1 MAKNT
6 SKHVVIAGGGTGGH
20 LFPGIALAQEL
31 RRLDP
36 DVRVTFVGTAKGIEA
51 RVLPGLGEELEL
63 MEVQGLK
70 GSGLGG
76 MIVGAAK
83 LPMAG
88 IKAMAMV
95 RRLKPSIVVAVG
107 GYASGPF
114 TMCAAMMGIP
124 TVLLEQNS
132 VPGVTNKTL
141 AKVVK
146 RAFLTYES
154 SRAYFPAS
162 KVEVVGNPL
171 RRELVEEGLAFEY
184 APPSSAEDVNV
195 LVLGG
200 SGGSLALNKLVPQ
213 ALGQLDESVKARL
226 KVTHQVGKQS
236 GEIARDAYAETFGER
251 AQVVNFIEDMASAYA
266 GAHLLVC
273 RAGATTIAEVLAFGL
288 PAIYV
293 PFPGAADDHQ
303 TRNALDIAEA
313 GGGVLVEEPTL
324 SEGRLERLVTGLVE
338 NPESLGNMANAAR
351 ALGRPDAGEVIARYC
366 LEHGR

>member
-1 MAKNT
+1 MAKKT

-51 RVLPGLGEELEL
+51 RVLPGLGEQLEL

-76 MIVGAAK
+76 MLVGAAK

-88 IKAMAMV
+88 VKAMAMV

-114 TMCAAMMGIP
+114 TMCAAMLGVP
-124 TVLLEQNS
+124 TILLEQNS

-141 AKVVK
+141 AKVVQ

-171 RRELVEEGLAFEY
+171 RRELVEQGQNFDY
-184 APPSSAEDVNV
+184 IPPAPGQDVKL

-213 ALGQLDESVKARL
+213 GLGRLDEAVKARL
-226 KVTHQVGKQS
+226 RITHQVGKQS
-236 GEIARDAYAETFGER
+236 GELARDAYAETFGAR
-251 AQVVNFIEDMASAYA
+251 AEVVNFIEDMASAYA
-266 GAHLLVC
+266 DAHVLVC

-303 TRNALDIAEA
+303 TKNALDIAEA
-313 GGGVLVEEPTL
+313 GGGVLVEESTL
-324 SEGRLERLVTGLVE
+324 SEGRFERLLAGLVE
-338 NPESLGNMANAAR
+338 NPASLEKMATVAR
-351 ALGRPDAGEVIARYC
+351 GLGRPDAGEVIARYC